1 MDFINSDWWSMDKI
15 LIFCT
20 IIGGVAGVCALFAML
35 KRMLTMLKRML
46 KRIIVSI
53 IDEGNSVAIEQ
64 AIHRKNDARNE
75 YIKRP
80 TEQIIKSITD
90 GEISVAIGQAVHR
103 ENNARD
109 EYIKRLTEQIG
120 QEVNKVKG
128 EVKDLNSRLSST
140 QKTKTVL
147 RLETPT
153 DPEISRDINVQI
165 RENYLK
171 PKK

>member
-1 MDFINSDWWSMDKI
+1 MDFINIGWWSIDKI
-15 LIFCT
+15 LILCT
-20 IIGGVAGVCALFAML
+20 IIGGVAGVYTLFQ
-35 KRMLTMLKRML
+35 MLKRML

-53 IDEGNSVAIEQ
+53 IDEAIEEV
-64 AIHRKNDARNE
+64 IHRKNNARDE

-109 EYIKRLTEQIG
+109 EYIKRLTEQIR
-120 QEVNKVKG
+120 QEMNKVTK

-140 QKTKTVL
+140 HKTKTVL
-147 RLETPT
+147 HLETPT
-153 DPEISRDINVQI
+153 DPEISRDINVKI